1 MKIDLGFGELCLQNG
16 DPLRLTHASGT
27 RLRCVSGILWI
38 TQAGEAGDIFLAPGQ
53 SHLIDSKGLVLIES
67 IGAGRIRLEIQP
79 RRGTARRWLAWAG
92 QLTTSRK
99 KLIPRPAAFNRTDR
113 AASVPGFPA

>member
-1 MKIDLGFGELCLQNG
+1 MKIDLGSGELCLQNG
-16 DPLRLTHASGT
+16 APLRLTQASGV

-38 TQAGEAGDIFLAPGQ
+38 TQPGEAGDIFLAPGQ
-53 SHLIDSKGLVLIES
+53 SHLIDNNGLVLIES

-79 RRGTARRWLAWAG
+79 RCGMARRWLAWAG

-99 KLIPRPAAFNRTDR
+99 KSIPRPAAFNQTDQ
-113 AASVPGFPA
+113 AASAPGFPA